1 MATIYVGV
9 GEYAVSNNPEDVVKT
24 LALGSCV
31 GIIMLAPGARIVG
44 LLHVALP
51 DSSINKKRV
60 QERPG
65 MFADTGIPLLLKEM
79 RNKGYDGKSTLII
92 KLAGGAAI
100 MDPNNTFNIGKR
112 NILATKKVLWQ
123 YKLGARSEH
132 IGDTISRTVS
142 IDVNTGKV
150 MLSSPGR
157 GEWEL

>member
-9 GEYAVSNNPEDVVKT
+9 GEYAVSKNPDDVVKT

-31 GIIMLAPGARIVG
+31 GVIMLAPESKAVG

-51 DSSINKKRV
+51 DSSISKKRV
-60 QERPG
+60 AERPG
-65 MFADTGIPLLLKEM
+65 MFADTGIPLLIKEM
-79 RNKGYDGKSTLII
+79 KKLGYNGNGKLIV

-112 NILATKKVLWQ
+112 NLLAVKKILWQ
-123 YKLGARSEH
+123 YKLGSRNEH
-132 IGDTISRTVS
+132 IGDSISRTVT
-142 IDVNTGKV
+142 VNVDTGKV